1 VFRLIAIGILLA
13 ALVVSVTTPVLA
25 DPDVWA
31 TGSAWLSTDPD
42 HAGYWEYCYEVSW
55 AGLPHGVSHVDV
67 FLLLD
72 ECVCACSPG
81 YFAFADTCGSGPG
94 TPDGPLCTVYY
105 YGLFECFGDPSIEVE
120 TPLVKFEPYEN
131 GCEPAKDGWAHVCF
145 YSVAAPIYN
154 MYPGVIAL
162 KFGLLWAVGDLDG
175 PLPDCDTSYS
185 SAGRSTWGAVKA
197 LYR

>member
-1 VFRLIAIGILLA
+1 MFRLIAIGLMLA
-13 ALVVSVTTPVLA
+13 ALVVSVATPVLG
-25 DPDVWA
+25 DPDMWA
-31 TGSAWLSTDPD
+31 TGSACLATDPD
-42 HAGYWEYCYEVSW
+42 YAGYWEYCYEVSW

-81 YFAFADTCGSGPG
+81 YFAFADTCGFGPG
-94 TPDGPLCTVYY
+94 IPDGSPCTVYY
-105 YGLFECFGDPSIEVE
+105 YGFFECFGDPSIDVE

-131 GCEPAKDGWAHVCF
+131 GCEPDTDGWAQVCF

-154 MYPGVIAL
+154 TYTDVIAL
-162 KFGLLWAVGDLDG
+162 KFGQLWATGDLDG
-175 PLPDCDTSYS
+175 PLPDCDTNYS
-185 SAGRSTWGAVKA
+185 GANQSTWGAVKA